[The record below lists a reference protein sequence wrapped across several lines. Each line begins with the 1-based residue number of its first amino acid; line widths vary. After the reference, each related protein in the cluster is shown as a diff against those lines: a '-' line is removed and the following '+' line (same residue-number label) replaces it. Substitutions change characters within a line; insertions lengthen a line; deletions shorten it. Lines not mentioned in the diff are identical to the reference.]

1 MGVTKQALRVGLSAS
16 CPLATVSEDTPPH
29 THTQT
34 LCGQLMLQKRPE
46 SSRSAYGPK
55 NREKA
60 EWALPWRPKKAKP
73 RAAHGWL
80 SMSER
85 SGKMAD
91 RRSKPWK
98 EDQGSNCKAFGNH

>member
-1 MGVTKQALRVGLSAS
+1 MPLVPLLQYLR
-16 CPLATVSEDTPPH
+16 TPPH
-29 THTQT
+29 THTHTDT
-34 LCGQLMLQKRPE
+34 LRPADAPE
-46 SSRSAYGPK
+46 APRIQRECIWPQEPG
-55 NREKA
+55 EKA